1 MKMNKKGFT
10 LLELLVVVAIAGI
23 LASLAVTAYVG
34 VTKKASRSEA
44 YAGLDSIYLLQ
55 EQFFADNGIYS
66 DNTDYEATHGI
77 DDKGIEDDLRDFKP
91 GGCAPDVSID
101 PCSSPYGLNY
111 TYSIDIGVALNNP
124 PTPWD
129 DASVVQLP
137 CFIAS
142 ATGVDGTRTEGDI
155 FAIDCNNIRNF

>member
-1 MKMNKKGFT
+1 MNKKGFT

-66 DNTDYEATHGI
+66 DHADYEATHT
-77 DDKGIEDDLRDFKP
+77 DDSDDGIEDDLRDFKP
-91 GGCAPDVSID
+91 GGCEKGVDGCV
-101 PCSSPYGLNY
+101 SPYLLQY
-111 TYSIDIGVALNNP
+111 TYHIDIGVALNNP
-124 PTPWD
+124 PVPWN

-142 ATGVDGTRTEGDI
+142 AVGVDETRTEGDV
-155 FAIDCNNIRNF
+155 FAIDCNNTKNY